1 MGTFLARRLL
11 QMLLQVFVAA
21 TVIFFL
27 VRLVPG
33 NPAVAVLGDNA
44 TEDQIQRITAQ
55 MGLDK
60 PVWDQYLTYLGNVV
74 RGDLGVSLISG
85 RDVATDIRLR
95 IGNTLELAVISVLIS
110 LIVGMPLGILAALR
124 ANRAPDVV
132 ISSSAA
138 LGLALPSFVVGT
150 VLILIFGLKL
160 GWLPQSRFVEFRD
173 DPVQHIKQI
182 ILPVATLSASAIA
195 VVMRMTRSSM
205 LEVVRQDYIRTARAK
220 GLIEKTVV
228 LRHALRNAINPVVSI
243 IGLELAALLGGT
255 VIVETIFNWPG
266 LSSLLM
272 SGVRSRD
279 YPVIQGVVL
288 LICVLTILINLMV
301 DIAYGLLDPRIRYE

>member
-1 MGTFLARRLL
+1 MGAFFTRRLFLLVL
-11 QMLLQVFVAA
+11 QAFCAA
-21 TVIFFL
+21 TIIFFMI
-27 VRLVPG
+27 RLVPG
-33 NPAVAVLGDNA
+33 DPAVATLGDNA
-44 TEDQIQRITAQ
+44 TQEQIDHIHDL
-55 MGLDK
+55 MGLNK
-60 PVWDQYLTYLGNVV
+60 PLYRQYLTYMGNVA
-74 RGDLGVSLISG
+74 RGDFGKSLISG
-85 RDVATDIRLR
+85 RPVMTDIRLR
-95 IGNTLELAVISVLIS
+95 LGNTIEIAVLAVIIS
-110 LIVGMPLGILAALR
+110 ILVGMPLGIIAALR

-132 ISSSAA
+132 ISSGSA

-150 VLILIFGLKL
+150 VLVLIFGLKL
-160 GWLPQSRFVEFRD
+160 GWLPQSRFVAFRD
-173 DPVQHIKQI
+173 EPWQHIKLI

-220 GLIEKTVV
+220 GLVEKTVV

-288 LICVLTILINLMV
+288 LICVMTITINVLV
-301 DIAYGLLDPRIRYE
+301 DITYGLLDPRIRHG

>member
-1 MGTFLARRLL
+1 MGAFFTRRLFQLVL
-11 QMLLQVFVAA
+11 QAFCAA
-21 TVIFFL
+21 TIIFFMI
-27 VRLVPG
+27 RLVPG
-33 NPAVAVLGDNA
+33 DPAVATLGDNA
-44 TEDQIQRITAQ
+44 TQEQIDHIHDL
-55 MGLDK
+55 MGLNK
-60 PVWDQYLTYLGNVV
+60 PLYEQYATYMGNVA
-74 RGDLGVSLISG
+74 RGDFGKSLISG
-85 RDVATDIRLR
+85 RPVMTDIRLR
-95 IGNTLELAVISVLIS
+95 LGNTIEIAVLAVLIS
-110 LIVGMPLGILAALR
+110 ILVGMPLGIIAALR
-124 ANRAPDVV
+124 ANRAPDIVL
-132 ISSSAA
+132 SSGSA

-150 VLILIFGLKL
+150 VLVLIFGLKL
-160 GWLPQSRFVEFRD
+160 GWLPQSRFVAFRD
-173 DPVQHIKQI
+173 EPWQHIKLI

-220 GLIEKTVV
+220 GLVEQTVV

-288 LICVLTILINLMV
+288 LICVMTIVINVLVDLT
-301 DIAYGLLDPRIRYE
+301 YGLLDPRIRRG

>member
-11 QMLLQVFVAA
+11 QMLLQAFVAA
-21 TVIFFL
+21 TVVFFMI
-27 VRLVPG
+27 RLVPG

-44 TEDQIQRITAQ
+44 TAEQIQRITQQ

-60 PVWDQYLTYLGNVV
+60 PVWEQYITYLGNVV
-74 RGDLGVSLISG
+74 RGDFGVSLISN
-85 RDVATDIRLR
+85 RDVMTDIRLR
-95 IGNTLELAVISVLIS
+95 IGNTLELALLSVIIS
-110 LIVGMPLGILAALR
+110 ILVGMPLGILAALR

-132 ISSSAA
+132 LSSGSA

-160 GWLPQSRFVEFRD
+160 GWLPQSRFVGFRN

-220 GLIEKTVV
+220 GLVEKAVV

-288 LICVLTILINLMV
+288 LICILTIVINLLV
-301 DIAYGLLDPRIRYE
+301 DIAYGLLDPRIRHS

>member
-288 LICVLTILINLMV
+288 LICVLTILINLLV

>member
-95 IGNTLELAVISVLIS
+95 IGNTLELAIISVLIS

-288 LICVLTILINLMV
+288 LICVLTILINLLV
-301 DIAYGLLDPRIRYE
+301 DIAYGLLDPLIRYE

>member
-1 MGTFLARRLL
+1 MGAFLTRRLL
-11 QMLLQVFVAA
+11 LLLLQAFFAA
-21 TVIFFL
+21 TIIFFMI
-27 VRLVPG
+27 RLVPG
-33 NPAVAVLGDNA
+33 DPAVATLGDNA
-44 TEDQIQRITAQ
+44 TQEQIDRIHEL
-55 MGLDK
+55 MGLNK
-60 PVWDQYLTYLGNVV
+60 PVYEQYVTYLGNVA
-74 RGDLGVSLISG
+74 RGDFGKSLISG
-85 RDVATDIRLR
+85 RPVMTDIRMRL
-95 IGNTLELAVISVLIS
+95 GNTVEIAVLAVIVSIL
-110 LIVGMPLGILAALR
+110 LGMPLGIIAALR

-132 ISSSAA
+132 LSSGSA

-150 VLILIFGLKL
+150 VLVLIFGLKL
-160 GWLPQSRFVEFRD
+160 GWLPQARFVGFRD
-173 DPVQHIKQI
+173 DPWAHIKLI
-182 ILPVATLSASAIA
+182 ILPVATLSASAVA

-205 LEVVRQDYIRTARAK
+205 LEVVRQDYIRTARSK
-220 GLIEKTVV
+220 GLGERSVV

-288 LICVLTILINLMV
+288 LICVLTIVINVAV
-301 DIAYGLLDPRIRYE
+301 DITYGLLDPRIRRS

>member
-110 LIVGMPLGILAALR
+110 LIVGMPFGILAALR

-288 LICVLTILINLMV
+288 LICVLTILINLLV

>member
-95 IGNTLELAVISVLIS
+95 IGNTLELAIISVLIS